1 MASCLHPLSR
11 SRRNAVPEEAHQK
24 AEAPSRA
31 TTDRFDAAGAAGR
44 IVPEADGRV
53 ACSLPALAVPDH
65 DRDGKA
71 V

>member
-1 MASCLHPLSR
+1 M
-11 SRRNAVPEEAHQK
+11 PEEAHQK

-31 TTDRFDAAGAAGR
+31 TTGRFGAAGAAGR

-53 ACSLPALAVPDH
+53 VCSLPVLAVLDH
-65 DRDGKA
+65 DRDGKP